1 MRGRR
6 FDFPFRISYFV
17 FRTYRGQ
24 QSHCG
29 IVIVCPTFSVSA
41 FSPGLAAAIFFH
53 WLPSPYW
60 SLAILKSVS
69 WSRTVYDLAPALA
82 AAAPPFGVVLPAVA
96 PAAPL
101 VLRDVPF
108 ASACCTGGVFV
119 CGGGSV
125 NAGTCCAGGGVY
137 GAGGV

>member
-24 QSHCG
+24 RSHCG

-60 SLAILKSVS
+60 SFAILKSVS
-69 WSRTVYDLAPALA
+69 WSRTVYDLPLLATAAVPVFAPFFA
-82 AAAPPFGVVLPAVA
+82 AFA
-96 PAAPL
+96 AAPL

-108 ASACCTGGVFV
+108 ASAGWAGGLFAG
-119 CGGGSV
+119 GGGSA